1 MTDTSPA
8 PIYASFLNEAEW
20 KNFSE
25 RNQKFLRLFPNLL
38 KAMDIAFV
46 RKQTGPKIDLV
57 VLTLG
62 RLCLEEFMEIL
73 LLCGHGYGVAATRII
88 RGMYER
94 AVTAE
99 YLHDN
104 PDQVEAFINY
114 HHVSGYKLFKQIQRT
129 MGNDTL
135 SAEQTK
141 RIEENYHKYKS
152 QFEVTDCKKCGT
164 VRVNHNWSKLDFVA
178 MAAKTSLGK
187 LIVPDYY
194 LPTRHI
200 HSTIGA
206 VFSRLEVHEEEGL
219 VFKEAAQRDEADQA
233 LIAAH
238 VLMLS
243 ILELQQNHFGIEALK
258 TPLQVCLDDFTSIW
272 KKSPS
277 APDSLS

>member
-1 MTDTSPA
+1 MTDHTT
-8 PIYASFLNEAEW
+8 PIYASFLNESEW

-25 RNQKFLRLFPNLL
+25 RSQKFLQLFPNLL

-46 RKQTGPKIDLV
+46 RQQAGPNIDV
-57 VLTLG
+57 VILGLG

-73 LLCGHGYGVAATRII
+73 LLCGHGYGIAATRII

-129 MGNDTL
+129 MGNDVL
-135 SAEQTK
+135 SPEQTK
-141 RIEENYHKYKS
+141 QIEENYQKYKS

-164 VRVNHNWSKLDFVA
+164 TRINHTWNKLDFVT
-178 MAAKTSLGK
+178 MAGKTSLGQ

-194 LPTRHI
+194 LPTREI

-206 VFSRLEVHEEEGL
+206 LFSRFEIDDGGGL
-219 VFKEAAQRDEADQA
+219 VFKEAAQRDEADKA
-233 LIAAH
+233 LMAAH
-238 VLMLS
+238 FLILS
-243 ILELQQNHFGIEALK
+243 VLELQKNHFNLESLEE
-258 TPLQVCLDDFTSIW
+258 PLQVCLADLSTIW
-272 KKSPS
+272 KKTPNPQ
-277 APDSLS
+277 AALSS